1 MSDEAGYTR
10 TAARAIL
17 IDDRERVLLIWG
29 CDPAKPDDG
38 SWWYTPGGGVEP
50 GESFTEALRRELQEE
65 IGLDVDHVGEIVFEA
80 TSRFEYNGCEFYQ
93 RNLFY
98 EVRVPE
104 FEADLSALSAEERL
118 GILSVH
124 WLTVDDMRSTPHFIH
139 PPTLPDIVANLLASD
154 GVT

>member
-1 MSDEAGYTR
+1 MSDHHTR

-17 IDDRERVLLIWG
+17 IDDRKRVLLIWG
-29 CDPAKPDDG
+29 CDPAKPAAG

-50 GESFTEALRRELQEE
+50 GESFTDALRRELQEE
-65 IGLDVDHVGEIVFEA
+65 IGLDVDYVGEVIFE
-80 TSRFEYNGCEFYQ
+80 TTNRFEYDDRQFHQ
-93 RNLFY
+93 RNLFFD
-98 EVRVPE
+98 VRVSE
-104 FEADLSALSAEERL
+104 FEADLSGLSAEERE

-124 WLTVDDMRSTPHFIH
+124 WLTLDEMRSTPHFIY